1 MGSLAYFGY
10 VLVLMARLLARASHG
25 LFLGFHMSALT
36 VAEYFRDVLLF
47 IDNIFRVHLE
57 HLAFICGIITRWAYI
72 NAPRLARDLACWML
86 ALFGA
91 VMSTQVVVH
100 RWIASFMV
108 LSQACSV
115 VGSAHG
121 YFGRLLFLNFPL
133 DLA

>member
-1 MGSLAYFGY
+1 MSATVLVNLLSRRCLFGRASCQLAFLWIIYSVGPEEARAIGPIGERICVSPSLTVGY
-10 VLVLMARLLARASHG
+10 VLTYGRRSFRNG
-25 LFLGFHMSALT
+25 L
-36 VAEYFRDVLLF
+36 
-47 IDNIFRVHLE
+47 
-57 HLAFICGIITRWAYI
+57 